1 MSSNEDV
8 QKINLEEYKKNLI
21 KEFTENFHREKEI
34 LTAIVSGKFETP
46 ISSNEEELMEYLE
59 YNVLNHLEHYSDDSN
74 DKYGNKSGKLYAKSG
89 LELNDEYK
97 YDNFEFYD
105 DRAYAVF
112 NVSSNCDYIV
122 DSHDCAYIAY
132 KSSYVAKAEA
142 IVVDW
147 KTNFENNILSDF
159 ASNVLE
165 GFSEGKFFESEQHK
179 YLVAKKE
186 VNAESMK
193 EYINDNISQ
202 KITNGRVVEFS
213 DLLAYLDE
221 NKFDL
226 HKSVVSMIENG
237 AFNSENFD
245 GEPNTVYGFIK
256 DIEEYQEMLK
266 DLTNEDQFEY
276 AKTVFG
282 VDAEKLTTV
291 DLRDIEVELEL
302 QGVLKYES
310 DDEPEPEVKK
320 KNKPKM

>member
-1 MSSNEDV
+1 MSSNENKNRPSLKEYED
-8 QKINLEEYKKNLI
+8 NLKKEDIADFLA
-21 KEFTENFHREKEI
+21 EKEI
-34 LTAIVSGKFETP
+34 LTSLMVGKFDTP
-46 ISSNEEELMEYLE
+46 VSFNQEELMDYLE
-59 YNVLNHLEHYSDDSN
+59 NNVLPNLESLSDDSVG
-74 DKYGNKSGKLYAKSG
+74 KHGIKSSKLYAKSG
-89 LELNDEYK
+89 LELNDDYK
-97 YDNFEFYD
+97 TDFFVD
-105 DRAYAVF
+105 DRAFAVF
-112 NVSSNCDYIV
+112 NVSSKCDYIV
-122 DSHDCAYIAY
+122 DSNDCAYVAY
-132 KSSYVAKAEA
+132 KSPYVSNIEIILANGT
-142 IVVDW
+142 
-147 KTNFENNILSDF
+147 TNFENNILSDF
-159 ASNVLE
+159 ASDVLE
-165 GFSEGKFFESEQHK
+165 GFSEGKFFESENHK

-266 DLTNEDQFEY
+266 DLTNEGKFYY
-276 AKTVFG
+276 AETVFG

-310 DDEPEPEVKK
+310 DDEPEEPEVKK